1 MYWLNDNFERIHHE
15 SQTAPS
21 KKAKEYHGDKK
32 ASRSIAARSAW
43 QIISQLKSEHK
54 AIYKAATYIQQC
66 ALYDDWKEVGLC
78 LNQFKNLLTDHLI
91 HENLY
96 LYLKPQ
102 LAQQKSYNMQVMLKT
117 HEINLNH
124 TTQSLIELVSEFE
137 DSEQSEDKKVRKS
150 FRKVFMDLNDE
161 MSEQMNKEETLLF
174 PVFLLS
180 DADVMYKV

>member
-1 MYWLNDNFERIHHE
+1 MYLLNDNFERIYDD
-15 SQTAPS
+15 SDN
-21 KKAKEYHGDKK
+21 KKTKAVKEFHGDKK
-32 ASRSIAARSAW
+32 FHRQLTPRSAW
-43 QIISQLKSEHK
+43 QIISHLRSEHK
-54 AIYKAATYIQQC
+54 AIYRAATYIQQC

-78 LNQFKNLLTDHLI
+78 LNQFKNILTDHLI

-102 LAQQKSYNMQVMLKT
+102 ISKSKSANLQAMLKS

-124 TTQSLIELVSEFE
+124 TTQSLIELISEFE
-137 DSEQSEDKKVRKS
+137 SSEQSDDKKTRKS

-161 MSEQMNKEETLLF
+161 MSDQMNKEETLLY

-180 DADVMYKV
+180 EQDQLYKV

>member
-1 MYWLNDNFERIHHE
+1 MYLLNDNFERIYDE
-15 SQTAPS
+15 SEN
-21 KKAKEYHGDKK
+21 KKAAVSKEFHGDKK
-32 ASRSIAARSAW
+32 HHRQITPRSAR
-43 QIISQLKSEHK
+43 QIISHLRTEHK

-78 LNQFKNLLTDHLI
+78 LNQFKHILTDHLI

-102 LAQQKSYNMQVMLKT
+102 ISNLKSANLQIMLKT

-124 TTQSLIELVSEFE
+124 TTQSLIELITEFE
-137 DSEQSEDKKVRKS
+137 SSEQSDDKKTRKS
-150 FRKVFMDLNDE
+150 FRKVFMDLSDE
-161 MSEQMNKEETLLF
+161 MSDQMNKEETLLY

-180 DADVMYKV
+180 EQDDFYKV